1 MRQGRPGDQVV
12 PVAPCCRPTGMR
24 SRHPAVMFEVQCT
37 INCPITDT
45 HTDRRWRS
53 FMSSPRAVLFGVAL
67 LTFVQVDRTMAE
79 PTLAYVARVN
89 EWID

>member
-1 MRQGRPGDQVV
+1 
-12 PVAPCCRPTGMR
+12 
-24 SRHPAVMFEVQCT
+24 
-37 INCPITDT
+37 
-45 HTDRRWRS
+45 
-53 FMSSPRAVLFGVAL
+53 MSSPRAVLFGVAL